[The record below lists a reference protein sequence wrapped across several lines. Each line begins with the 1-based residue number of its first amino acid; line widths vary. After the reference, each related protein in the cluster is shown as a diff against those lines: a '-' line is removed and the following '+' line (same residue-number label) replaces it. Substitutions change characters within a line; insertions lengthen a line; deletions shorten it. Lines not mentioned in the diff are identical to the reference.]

1 MPSSRGRSRAGGH
14 GLRGLG
20 PAAPV
25 QAPGEYRAG
34 HGEQEAGDQALQNQP
49 HLRAPVG
56 ALQGL
61 ADAAGEGGA
70 RGGAQPRIA
79 QRHPAQGVGAPQRVP
94 LCEKWERVCAQFG
107 WRDMNLDNGL
117 SSRHTCAGRAVSAQA
132 RSKTLEGK
140 VTGSSQASFVIH
152 LADAPFLFGAPD
164 CSPTPRRACRA
175 PPPAS
180 PGSLLRSDSS
190 LQRVRL
196 CT

>member
-94 LCEKWERVCAQFG
+94 LCEKWERVCARFG
-107 WRDMNLDNGL
+107 WRDMIPDNGL
-117 SSRHTCAGRAVSAQA
+117 SSNHTCAGRAGSAQA
-132 RSKTLEGK
+132 RSKTLKGK
-140 VTGSSQASFVIH
+140 PPA
-152 LADAPFLFGAPD
+152 
-164 CSPTPRRACRA
+164 PRRPRSLSTLPTHHFSSELWTVAPLRAVHVALLHRLHRA
-175 PPPAS
+175 PCCAAF
-180 PGSLLRSDSS
+180 
-190 LQRVRL
+190 QVWRVRL